1 MFIPRLQLKGILR
14 NNRNITFV
22 THKFDENLMEEQT
35 CEQGILNLL
44 IFWLILCVNQL
55 SIAAGGGAGGVCLFK
70 VRGDKALTTMLMLGR
85 NSASYCT
92 HKAATAASCI

>member
-14 NNRNITFV
+14 NNRSITCV
-22 THKFDENLMEEQT
+22 THKFDENLMAEQT